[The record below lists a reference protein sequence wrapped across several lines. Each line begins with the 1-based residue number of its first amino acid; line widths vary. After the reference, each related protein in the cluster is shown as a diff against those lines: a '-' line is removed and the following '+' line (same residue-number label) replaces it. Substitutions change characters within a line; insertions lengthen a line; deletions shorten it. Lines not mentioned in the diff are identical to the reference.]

1 MFRGAGISPFMLGWT
16 LSMLTG
22 YSANLVRGG
31 SHAETG
37 RVGKDGRGGG
47 ERGGMKSGWGVM
59 GQGLGCR
66 VVSWMAAKYHIEN

>member
-1 MFRGAGISPFMLGWT
+1 MGAGRGPTGLKTGWNGCAWGGGISPFTLSWT

-37 RVGKDGRGGG
+37 RVGKDGRK
-47 ERGGMKSGWGVM
+47 EEV
-59 GQGLGCR
+59 
-66 VVSWMAAKYHIEN
+66 